1 MKKSPSFYLP
11 LVLGFFWMVPGPVQ
25 AYEFKVAEAFP
36 NVMLPSLEDGRPG
49 SIADFRGQKTILHI
63 WASW

>member
-1 MKKSPSFYLP
+1 MKKSPSLCLP
-11 LVLGFFWMVPGPVQ
+11 LVLGLVWMVTEPLQ
-25 AYEFKVAEAFP
+25 AYEFKIGQAFP
-36 NVMLPSLEDGRPG
+36 NVMLPSLENGRPG

>member
-1 MKKSPSFYLP
+1 MTKSPYLYLP
-11 LVLGFFWMVPGPVQ
+11 LVLVLFWMVTEPLP
-25 AYEFKVAEAFP
+25 AYAFKVGQAFP

>member
-1 MKKSPSFYLP
+1 MKRSLYLYLP
-11 LVLGFFWMVPGPVQ
+11 LVLVFFWMVTGPVQ
-25 AYEFKVAEAFP
+25 AHEFKVGEAFP
-36 NVMLPSLEDGRPG
+36 NVMLPSLENGRPG